1 MEAEAKAVCSA
12 EISEQLL
19 KCLWPGPHLLD
30 KALGPYLG
38 FLGCLDQ
45 THVSCLIHH
54 QALPPILVL
63 AMHNVLLFFKILPK
77 DPFPFCARQTPT
89 VLLRSAQ
96 KAMAPYSSSLAW
108 KIPMGGEAW

>member
-1 MEAEAKAVCSA
+1 MISIIQPWKLRLRQCALQRSV
-12 EISEQLL
+12 SEQSL

-38 FLGCLDQ
+38 FLGQLDQ

-63 AMHNVLLFFKILPK
+63 AMHNVLFFKILLK
-77 DPFPFCARQTPT
+77 F
-89 VLLRSAQ
+89 
-96 KAMAPYSSSLAW
+96 
-108 KIPMGGEAW
+108 